1 MRRSL
6 ILVLAVFLAAVFVA
20 SAAASVRVTK
30 RPGKVSP
37 GGTASVA
44 VVVSPKAR
52 CTIGVYWSTKK
63 STASG
68 LGAKTGAKIT
78 WAWGVRSNVKSGT
91 WPVKI
96 DCGKS
101 GKAQTSV
108 TVR

>member
-6 ILVLAVFLAAVFVA
+6 ILVLAVILIGVFVSSA
-20 SAAASVRVTK
+20 SASVRVTK

-37 GGTASVA
+37 GDSASVT

-63 STASG
+63 SSASG
-68 LGAKTGAKIT
+68 LEAKTGTKIT
-78 WAWGVRSNVKSGT
+78 WTWGVRSNVKSGT

-101 GKAQTSV
+101 GKAETSV